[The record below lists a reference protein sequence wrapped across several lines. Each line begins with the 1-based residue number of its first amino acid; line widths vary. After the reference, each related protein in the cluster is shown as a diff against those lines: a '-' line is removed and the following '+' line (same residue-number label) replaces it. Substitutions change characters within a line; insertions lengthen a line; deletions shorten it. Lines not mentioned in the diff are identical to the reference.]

1 MKVLF
6 IGSKQMGYHI
16 LKLMYSINPE
26 SIVGVMTL
34 DDSLDERSRFHEMK
48 LFCSDNDIDFYIA
61 NNKKHS
67 EIIIQSL
74 RPDICFVISW
84 YWLISKEILDFV
96 PMGFL
101 GIHNSLLP
109 KYRGSSPLVWSI
121 INGEK
126 YVGSSLFSFTEGM
139 DEGKIWNQCRFEL
152 KFYHYIDD
160 ILKLIEKGMLQ
171 FFKESYLLILE
182 GGLKPHSQDPN
193 EATYSSRRIP
203 EDGKINFNKSS
214 LQIYNFIRAQSFPYP
229 GAFIDHKGK
238 KIIVLKS
245 LPKDRTYY
253 GTSGQVAKIDNE
265 GVWIICGDSKA
276 IVLKEMNYNIKIS
289 LKDRF

>member
-16 LKLMYSINPE
+16 LKLMYLINPE
-26 SIVGVMTL
+26 FIVGVITL
-34 DDSLDERSRFHEMK
+34 DDRLDGRSRFHEMK
-48 LFCSDNDIDFYIA
+48 LFCSNNDINFYIA

-74 RPDICFVISW
+74 RPDICFVINW
-84 YWLISKEILDFV
+84 YWLISKKILDFV

-121 INGEK
+121 INGER

-139 DEGKIWNQCRFEL
+139 DEGKIWYQCRIEL
-152 KFYHYIDD
+152 KFNHYIDD
-160 ILKLIEKGMLQ
+160 ILKLIEKDMLQ

-182 GGLKPHSQDPN
+182 GILKPHSQNSN
-193 EATYSSRRIP
+193 EATYSSKRIP

-214 LQIYNFIRAQSFPYP
+214 LQIYNFIRSQSFPYP
-229 GAFIDHKGK
+229 GAFINYKGK
-238 KIIVLKS
+238 KFIVPKS
-245 LPKDRTYY
+245 LLKDVTYY

-276 IVLKEMNYNIKIS
+276 IVLKGMDYNIKIL

>member
-34 DDSLDERSRFHEMK
+34 DDSLDGRSRFHEMK

-67 EIIIQSL
+67 ETIIQNL

-84 YWLISKEILDFV
+84 YWLISKEILNLV

-109 KYRGSSPLVWSI
+109 KYKGSSPLVWSI
-121 INGEK
+121 INGER

-139 DEGKIWNQCRFEL
+139 DEGKIWYQCRIEL
-152 KFYHYIDD
+152 KFHHYIDD

-182 GGLKPHSQDPN
+182 GGLKPHSQDPS

-238 KIIVLKS
+238 KLIVLKS